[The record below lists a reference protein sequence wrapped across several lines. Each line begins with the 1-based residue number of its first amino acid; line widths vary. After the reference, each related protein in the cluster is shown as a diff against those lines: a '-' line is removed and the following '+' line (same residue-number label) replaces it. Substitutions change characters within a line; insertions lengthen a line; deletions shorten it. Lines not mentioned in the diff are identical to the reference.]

1 MAKRKSDEAR
11 SIDDEEAEGFAV
23 ENDVSEAR
31 PVAVEQDT
39 GNTQQDNVEQ
49 KIEVRSDPNEM
60 LTVKYVGPVQ
70 AILGGQRILHG
81 ETRQNVTRYEFERA
95 ETAHPGGFKI
105 VE

>member
-11 SIDDEEAEGFAV
+11 SVEDELGEGFAV
-23 ENDVSEAR
+23 EDEASKDR
-31 PVAVEQDT
+31 PVEQNT
-39 GNTQQDNVEQ
+39 GDDQQVNIEQ
-49 KIEVRSDPNEM
+49 KIGVPSDPNEM

-70 AILGGQRILHG
+70 AILGGRRILHG

-95 ETAHPGGFKI
+95 GTAHPGGFKI